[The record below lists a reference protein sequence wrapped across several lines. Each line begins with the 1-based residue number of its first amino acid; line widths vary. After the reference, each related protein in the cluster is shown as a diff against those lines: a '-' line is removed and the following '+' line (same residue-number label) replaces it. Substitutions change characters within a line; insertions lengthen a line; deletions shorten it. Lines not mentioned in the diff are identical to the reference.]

1 MVFYFSKPYF
11 KNRTNKNK
19 QNLSVLFET
28 KKKKIPC
35 KSHFTFFRCYCFR
48 GHQKGNVEHVVS
60 CHGTHKF

>member
-28 KKKKIPC
+28 KKKKSPANHILLFLGVTVSEDI
-35 KSHFTFFRCYCFR
+35 KR
-48 GHQKGNVEHVVS
+48 GMWNM
-60 CHGTHKF
+60 